1 MIKEEILTRIK
12 KELPHIKDINDDK
25 IEILLQEFEGKIY
38 KHPLDE
44 LVNLL
49 KEFLPELSQDER
61 WVKTKIV
68 PMIMTGIE
76 ARVSEFVD
84 RVIKKRREVLK

>member
-1 MIKEEILTRIK
+1 MTKEEILMRIK
-12 KELPHIKDINDDK
+12 KELLNIKDINDDK

-44 LVNLL
+44 LLNLL
-49 KEFLPELSQDER
+49 GEFLPELSQDEK

-76 ARVSEFVD
+76 AKVNEFVD
-84 RVIKKRREVLK
+84 RVIKKERRC